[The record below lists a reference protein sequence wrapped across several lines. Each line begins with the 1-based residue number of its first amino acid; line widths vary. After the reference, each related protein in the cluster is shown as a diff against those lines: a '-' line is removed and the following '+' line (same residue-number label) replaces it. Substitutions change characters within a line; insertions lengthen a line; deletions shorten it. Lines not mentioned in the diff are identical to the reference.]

1 MTLNFQCFKGN
12 SLNKELNVETPNL
25 EDFSGYRQSLKELK
39 TSVNQYLTTLVT
51 AEAGKKNHNCN

>member
-12 SLNKELNVETPNL
+12 SLNKELNVETPKL
-25 EDFSGYRQSLKELK
+25 EDFSEYRQSLKELK

-51 AEAGKKNHNCN
+51 GEGKKYKTNHK